1 MSSVDDSAPFV
12 QKSLE
17 LLDCQSLIALLEAL
31 IVVRSTA
38 DLVEFGI
45 VEEVRRRLRHFV
57 EDFADELF
65 LIVDLEGVVVL
76 ELSLQ
81 AAEVSISNAFT
92 TR

>member
-1 MSSVDDSAPFV
+1 MSSVDDSTPFV

-17 LLDCQSLIALLEAL
+17 LLDCQSLIALLEAF

>member
-12 QKSLE
+12 QKSIE